1 MFKKEIKKIK
11 DLINKLKTEG
21 DVTEDEADWLYI
33 AKSVLFAENY
43 HRNSCKSYLHPDC
56 YMAEPYLAFGEW
68 YALVKEKNT
77 GRRRKFR
84 QELCDNPSLL

>member
-43 HRNSCKSYLHPDC
+43 HRNSC
-56 YMAEPYLAFGEW
+56 
-68 YALVKEKNT
+68 
-77 GRRRKFR
+77 
-84 QELCDNPSLL
+84 